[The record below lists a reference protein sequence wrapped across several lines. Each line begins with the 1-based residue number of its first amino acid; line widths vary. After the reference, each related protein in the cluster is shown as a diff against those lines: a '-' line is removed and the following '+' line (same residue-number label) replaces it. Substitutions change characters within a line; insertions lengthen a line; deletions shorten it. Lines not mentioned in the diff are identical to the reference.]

1 MTMRNRVSL
10 TPAEWL
16 TLMALPG
23 VYASLG
29 VYVIIR
35 AGLRAYGVGG

>member
-1 MTMRNRVSL
+1 MSNRRTL
-10 TPAEWL
+10 TPVEWL

-23 VYASLG
+23 AYASLG

-35 AGLRAYGVGG
+35 AGLRAYGIG